1 MENKDQEK
9 KKRLG
14 NKGFSLVELIVV
26 MAIMVILVGIVGA
39 QVIPYI
45 EKSKESK
52 DYQVMGGFCSAAV
65 SAYTELAE
73 SAPSENTTIM
83 VWGEPAGDKD
93 AKFKKAFV
101 EKVQALT
108 YENAG
113 EFKKKM
119 KSDKGKEIKNFKV
132 EISKSAKKI
141 TVKPVTDEK
150 GEKETEAFAD
160 MVGEL

>member
-73 SAPSENTTIM
+73 MEKKEGTYY
-83 VWGEPAGDKD
+83 VYKKD
-93 AKFKKAFV
+93 ASTSSDNFEKKFIAKIK
-101 EKVQALT
+101 ELT
-108 YENAG
+108 YENQG
-113 EFKKKM
+113 DFEKKM
-119 KSDKGKEIKNFKV
+119 KSKNGKKIKNFAVKV
-132 EISKSAKKI
+132 DTDKI
-141 TVKPVTDEK
+141 TVTPLTDGDKESDVFEK
-150 GEKETEAFAD
+150 

>member
-1 MENKDQEK
+1 MENKEQQK
-9 KKRLG
+9 KKHLG

-26 MAIMVILVGIVGA
+26 MAIMAILVGIVGA

-73 SAPSENTTIM
+73 EAPDKDTTIM
-83 VWGEPAGDKD
+83 VWGNKQEGENAE
-93 AKFKKAFV
+93 FKKAFI

-108 YENAG
+108 YNSLAD
-113 EFKKKM
+113 FKKKM
-119 KSDKGKEIKNFKV
+119 KSEKGKTVENFEV
-132 EISKSAKKI
+132 TISKSNKQI
-141 TVKPVTDEK
+141 TVTPVK
-150 GEKETEAFAD
+150 GEKKVEAFDA